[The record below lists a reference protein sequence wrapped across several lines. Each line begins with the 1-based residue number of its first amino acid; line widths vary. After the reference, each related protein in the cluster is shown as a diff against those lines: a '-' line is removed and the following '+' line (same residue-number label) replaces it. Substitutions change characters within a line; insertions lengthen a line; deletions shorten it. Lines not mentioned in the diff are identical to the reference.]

1 MVVKTRFMML
11 QFWNFNCSNL
21 GNLGHELKRNQVYK
35 STDIIFF
42 STSILKRG
50 FNTFKNVFFNRL
62 PDFMES
68 LQSLQI
74 IFFWK
79 SSPGHFQSNVWE
91 LGAPVFD
98 GVVDGGSVWH
108 QRLVDR
114 LEAARHHR
122 HRAEVRD
129 VHEGVRLPGIRAW
142 KFRGE
147 IRSFI
152 Y

>member
-21 GNLGHELKRNQVYK
+21 GQELKRNQVYK
-35 STDIIFF
+35 STDIIFL

-50 FNTFKNVFFNRL
+50 FNNLKLSFSIACLISLNQFKVFK
-62 PDFMES
+62 S
-68 LQSLQI
+68 

-79 SSPGHFQSNVWE
+79 SSPGHFQSNIWE
-91 LGAPVFD
+91 LGAPVVD

-114 LEAARHHR
+114 LEAARHNR